1 MPVYEYRCSKC
12 GNVFERI
19 QKMSDAPLTV
29 HDECGGTVEKLI
41 SRSGFHLK
49 GSGWY
54 ATDYAKGSSGAPSGG
69 ESKSDSNSEAKSDS
83 KAADSKPS
91 DGKAAESKS
100 HESKSSESKQGESKS
115 SESKSSESKPA
126 GTTTKSE

>member
-54 ATDYAKGSSGAPSGG
+54 ATDYGKGNGGRAGELKSSEKQGEKSESKNESKSESKGESKG
-69 ESKSDSNSEAKSDS
+69 ESKSESSSDS
-83 KAADSKPS
+83 KPAA
-91 DGKAAESKS
+91 
-100 HESKSSESKQGESKS
+100 
-115 SESKSSESKPA
+115 SESKPA
-126 GTTTKSE
+126 SSDSKPAPASSDSK

>member
-54 ATDYAKGSSGAPSGG
+54 ATDYAKGSSGKPSGG
-69 ESKSDSNSEAKSDS
+69 ESKSDGSSDAKPT
-83 KAADSKPS
+83 DSKPAE
-91 DGKAAESKS
+91 GKSAESTA
-100 HESKSSESKQGESKS
+100 
-115 SESKSSESKPA
+115 SESKSTESKPA
-126 GTTTKSE
+126 TTTTTKSD

>member
-29 HDECGGTVEKLI
+29 HDGCGGTVEKLI

-54 ATDYAKGSSGAPSGG
+54 ATDYAKGSSGAPAG
-69 ESKSDSNSEAKSDS
+69 ESKSDGKSEAKSG
-83 KAADSKPS
+83 DSKPS
-91 DGKAAESKS
+91 EGNTAETKT
-100 HESKSSESKQGESKS
+100 SESSS

-126 GTTTKSE
+126 STTTKSE

>member
-19 QKMSDAPLTV
+19 QKMSDAPLPV
-29 HDECGGTVEKLI
+29 HDECGGKVEKLI

-54 ATDYAKGSSGAPSGG
+54 ATDYAKGSSGTPAG
-69 ESKSDSNSEAKSDS
+69 ESKSDGNSEAKSG
-83 KAADSKPS
+83 DSKPAE
-91 DGKAAESKS
+91 GKPAETKT
-100 HESKSSESKQGESKS
+100 SESSS

-126 GTTTKSE
+126 STATKRE